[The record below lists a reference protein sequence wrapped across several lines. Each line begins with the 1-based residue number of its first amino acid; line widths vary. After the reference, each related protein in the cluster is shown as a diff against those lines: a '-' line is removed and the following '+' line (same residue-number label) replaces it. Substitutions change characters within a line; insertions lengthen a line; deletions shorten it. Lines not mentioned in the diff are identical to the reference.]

1 MGAIKQ
7 LFIGEEFHVMG
18 AYGRQYK
25 TTDAFMKDW
34 EDGKD
39 MAVYPGGR
47 PYLSIRDSAAL
58 KRDGYTKLH
67 AHLNGPMNLL
77 IDL

>member
-1 MGAIKQ
+1 MSA
-7 LFIGEEFHVMG
+7 EFHVMG
-18 AYGRQYK
+18 AYGQQYK

-34 EDGKD
+34 EAGKD

-47 PYLSIRDSAAL
+47 PYLSIRDSATL

-67 AHLNGPMNLL
+67 AHLSGPMNLL